1 MAFDH
6 GHHDFF
12 STNLRSDGL
21 PTRSPPW
28 GRIKFGPFFRPA
40 LGTQQRVTDSNACRA
55 GTATEALWG
64 ALSKGISWLQESHYQ
79 KTWGFNPTWMISN
92 RDLKPL

>member
-1 MAFDH
+1 MWPLIMAIMI
-6 GHHDFF
+6 FF

-64 ALSKGISWLQESHYQ
+64 GAEQRHQLTAGIPLPKNMGLQSHL
-79 KTWGFNPTWMISN
+79 N
-92 RDLKPL
+92 D